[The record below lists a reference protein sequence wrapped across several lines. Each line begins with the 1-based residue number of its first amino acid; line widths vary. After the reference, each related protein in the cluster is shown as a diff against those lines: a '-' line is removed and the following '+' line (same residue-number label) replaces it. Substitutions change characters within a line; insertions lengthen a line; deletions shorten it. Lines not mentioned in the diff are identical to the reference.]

1 MNSRQ
6 SLLFFCS
13 VLAGLAL
20 LSITFP
26 SDGLVFG
33 GGFRMRF
40 PSLTE
45 VMDKNYTQYD
55 LEEEEEDEEE
65 EGSSTEETVEEPEQT
80 NDLTP
85 EELLQMRQDELKA
98 QQIEEFR
105 DYCTKNVARIY
116 MPDDDETYLDA
127 FWETLQLA
135 SRRHIRIMHYG
146 DSQIECDRITSL
158 LRQKF
163 QEEFGGMG
171 VGLVPA
177 LQTIPTFT
185 LSSRITPD
193 NVPQYLAYGPA
204 SMRGESN
211 FYGPLAK
218 VTHIPEEATLIL
230 KGKGGKD
237 YGRATRFRRVTVITR
252 RPATLLLTTGN
263 EEDEEAEEMPI
274 SSSGEPCFYT
284 TTLPK
289 SVNSVTLEV
298 QGETD
303 ILGIQLDGQTGVNID
318 NIPMRGS
325 SGRDLMN
332 ISRSS
337 LRPFFNRENV
347 ALFILQFGGNST
359 PHLNR
364 GKLHD
369 FKESIKRLIHSC
381 QTLEPKAK
389 VLFIG
394 PADMAR
400 NREDGELETYPI
412 LPALNDSLRAAA
424 NEAGAAYW
432 SMYAAMGG
440 RGSMVRWVEANP
452 QLAGEDYIHFTP
464 LGAKKIAKLLYDTL
478 HLYYRF
484 YLFRTGQENVELTAE
499 DSAAVNIQQKEQENV
514 ELTAEDSA
522 AVNFK
527 QKEQEVQQE

>member
-6 SLLFFCS
+6 SLLFFCG
-13 VLAGLAL
+13 VLAGLVL
-20 LSITFP
+20 LSISFP
-26 SDGLVFG
+26 SDGLELAG
-33 GGFRMRF
+33 DYRMRF
-40 PSLTE
+40 PGLNEAMGKPLADSPL
-45 VMDKNYTQYD
+45 N
-55 LEEEEEDEEE
+55 EEDEEDALFVE
-65 EGSSTEETVEEPEQT
+65 DIEEPEPEQEP
-80 NDLTP
+80 DLTP
-85 EELLQMRQDELKA
+85 EELLQMRQDALNA
-98 QQIEEFR
+98 QKIEEFR
-105 DYCTKNVARIY
+105 DYCAKNVARIY
-116 MPDDDETYLDA
+116 MPDDDETYLDGL
-127 FWETLQLA
+127 WETLQLA
-135 SRRHIRIMHYG
+135 SARHVRIMHYG

-185 LSSRITPD
+185 LSSSIEPD
-193 NVPQYLAYGPA
+193 DVEQYLAYGPA
-204 SMRGESN
+204 NMRGSSN

-218 VTHIPEEATLIL
+218 VTHIPEDATIQL
-230 KGKGGKD
+230 KGKGGRD
-237 YGRATRFRRVTVITR
+237 YSRSSRFNQITVITR
-252 RPATLLLTTGN
+252 QPATILLSTGN
-263 EEDEEAEEMPI
+263 EEDEEEPQEMPI

-284 TTLPK
+284 TSLDK
-289 SVNSVTLEV
+289 AVNSVTLTV
-298 QGETD
+298 QGEAD
-303 ILGIQLDGQTGVNID
+303 ILGIQLDGRTGVNID

-325 SGRDLMN
+325 SGRSLMD

-347 ALFILQFGGNST
+347 ALVILQFGGNST
-359 PHLNR
+359 PHLSR
-364 GKLHD
+364 AKLHD
-369 FKESIKRLIHSC
+369 FKESIKRLIRSY
-381 QTLEPKAK
+381 QVLEPKAK
-389 VLFIG
+389 ILFIG

-400 NREDGELETYPI
+400 NSEDGELESYPI

-499 DSAAVNIQQKEQENV
+499 DSAAVNINQKEE
-514 ELTAEDSA
+514 EEP
-522 AVNFK
+522 
-527 QKEQEVQQE
+527 KE

>member
-1 MNSRQ
+1 MKSHQ
-6 SLLFFCS
+6 SLIFFCC

-20 LSITFP
+20 LSFSFP
-26 SDGLVFG
+26 SDGLELAEG
-33 GGFRMRF
+33 YRLRF
-40 PSLTE
+40 PGLSE
-45 VMDKNYTQYD
+45 VMGKPLPDPSMN
-55 LEEEEEDEEE
+55 EEEEADALFVEEI
-65 EGSSTEETVEEPEQT
+65 EEPEPEP
-80 NDLTP
+80 DLTP
-85 EELLQMRQDELKA
+85 EELLQMRQDALNA
-98 QQIEEFR
+98 QKIEEFR
-105 DYCTKNVARIY
+105 DYCAKNVARIY
-116 MPDDDETYLDA
+116 MPDDDETYLDGL
-127 FWETLQLA
+127 WEELQLA
-135 SRRHIRIMHYG
+135 RRRHVRIMHYG

-185 LSSRITPD
+185 LSSSIEPD
-193 NVPQYLAYGPA
+193 DVEQYLSYGPA
-204 SMRGESN
+204 DMRGASN
-211 FYGPLAK
+211 FYGPLAR
-218 VTHIPEEATLIL
+218 VTHIPEEATIVL
-230 KGKGGKD
+230 KGKGGRD
-237 YGRATRFRRVTVITR
+237 YGRASRFSRITVITR
-252 RPATLLLTTGN
+252 QPATLLLTTGK
-263 EEDEEAEEMPI
+263 DEEEEPEEMPI

-284 TTLPK
+284 TTLEK
-289 SVNSVTLEV
+289 AVNSVTLEV

-325 SGRDLMN
+325 SGRNLMD

-347 ALFILQFGGNST
+347 ALVILQFGGNST
-359 PHLNR
+359 PHLSR
-364 GKLHD
+364 ATLHD
-369 FKESIKRLIHSC
+369 FKESTKRLIRSY
-381 QTLEPKAK
+381 QVLEPKAK

-440 RGSMVRWVEANP
+440 RGSMVRWVEADP

-499 DSAAVNIQQKEQENV
+499 DSAAVNIKQEEPKE
-514 ELTAEDSA
+514 
-522 AVNFK
+522 
-527 QKEQEVQQE
+527 

>member
-20 LSITFP
+20 LCVCFP
-26 SDGLVFG
+26 SNGLPLFEG
-33 GGFRMRF
+33 GIRLRM

-45 VMDKNYTQYD
+45 VMGHKARNT
-55 LEEEEEDEEE
+55 EPREIFIEEED
-65 EGSSTEETVEEPEQT
+65 TIPEETP
-80 NDLTP
+80 DLTP
-85 EELLQMRQDELKA
+85 EELLQQRQDALNTQK
-98 QQIEEFR
+98 IEEFR
-105 DYCTKNVARIY
+105 DYCAKNVARIY
-116 MPDDDETYLDA
+116 MPDDDETYLDGL
-127 FWETLQLA
+127 WETLQMA
-135 SRRHIRIMHYG
+135 SSRHVRIMHYG

-158 LRQKF
+158 LRQRF

-177 LQTIPTFT
+177 LQTVPAFT
-185 LSSRITPD
+185 LRSSISPD
-193 NVPQYLAYGPA
+193 DVSQYLSYGPA
-204 SMRGESN
+204 DMRGPSN
-211 FYGPLAK
+211 FYGPLAR
-218 VTHIPEEATLIL
+218 VTHIPDHATIQL
-230 KGKGGKD
+230 KGAGGKD
-237 YGRATRFRRVTVITR
+237 YPRSSRFSRVTVITR
-252 RPATLLLTTGN
+252 QPATLYLTTGKKD
-263 EEDEEAEEMPI
+263 EDEDEEPEEMPI
-274 SSSGEPCFYT
+274 SNSGEPCFYT
-284 TTLPK
+284 TTL
-289 SVNSVTLEV
+289 SRAVNSVTLEV
-298 QGETD
+298 EGETD
-303 ILGIQLDGQTGVNID
+303 ILGIQLDGRTGINMD

-325 SGRDLMN
+325 SGNNLLN

-337 LRPFFNRENV
+337 LRPFFKRENV
-347 ALFILQFGGNST
+347 ALIILQFGGNAT

-364 GKLHD
+364 DKLHN
-369 FKESIKRLIHSC
+369 FKENIKQLIRSY
-381 QTLEPKAK
+381 QALEPGVK

-400 NREDGELETYPI
+400 NREDGELESYPI

-452 QLAGEDYIHFTP
+452 QLAGEDYIHFTS
-464 LGAKKIAKLLYDTL
+464 LGAKKIARLLYDTL

-499 DSAAVNIQQKEQENV
+499 DSAAAVNTKQEEQE
-514 ELTAEDSA
+514 
-522 AVNFK
+522 
-527 QKEQEVQQE
+527 